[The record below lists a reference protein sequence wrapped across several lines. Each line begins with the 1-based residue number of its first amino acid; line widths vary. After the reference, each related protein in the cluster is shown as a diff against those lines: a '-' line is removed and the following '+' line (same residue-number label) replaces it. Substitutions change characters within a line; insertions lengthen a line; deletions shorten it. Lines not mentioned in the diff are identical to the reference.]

1 MIKQTR
7 LSRFITT
14 SVFLGAAMSLPL
26 GANAMLMDHETKGRA
41 DTPAFELVTKSSLT
55 TPKGPA
61 GIREGA
67 RRDSGQEIADVAA
80 QSDKLRDLT
89 INLP

>member
-14 SVFLGAAMSLPL
+14 SVLLGAAMSLPL

-41 DTPAFELVTKSSLT
+41 ATPAFEAVTKSSLP
-55 TPKGPA
+55 TPMGPA
-61 GIREGA
+61 GIHEETG
-67 RRDSGQEIADVAA
+67 RDAGQQVASVDSRFDE
-80 QSDKLRDLT
+80 QRDLWVE
-89 INLP
+89 LP